1 MTAWRIT
8 NQGIDPI
15 EHFKFNSDSSTW
27 EVVAEDSNR
36 APFETGD
43 ENELRIVAYNVLAAP
58 SFNSWTCDEVRWRY
72 ILDVI
77 LPNSNAD
84 VFLLTEVHET
94 FWRMAK
100 EREWIRRSYYITDYH
115 FKNGPRNNMIISRV
129 PLYNVGRERKND
141 RRSIVARLG
150 SNDTSVAP
158 FWAVCSHLHAQFN
171 GYLIRKKQLDAMYT
185 YMSEIASKDQAV
197 LIMGDLNFH
206 DESENVNIAEPYF
219 DAYRSLNPVPEDANE
234 EWTEDQKGITF
245 DAERNPFVAS
255 IAPGFFHHRMRLDRA
270 LIRQA
275 EQIETSQFTHVLK
288 PLSMRVFAKEAI
300 SPNTPDLT
308 GSDHYALELVLQK
321 QRA

>member
-15 EHFKFNSDSSTW
+15 QHFKWNLTSSTW
-27 EVVAEDSNR
+27 DTVAEAENR
-36 APFETGD
+36 ASFATAN
-43 ENELRIVAYNVLAAP
+43 ENELRVVAYNVLAAP
-58 SFNSWTCDEVRWRY
+58 ALNSWTCDDARWNY
-72 ILDVI
+72 ILDVT

-84 VFLLTEVHET
+84 VFLLSEVHET
-94 FWRMAK
+94 FWRMAMT
-100 EREWIRRSYYITDYH
+100 RDWIRNSYYVTDYH
-115 FKNGPRNNMIISRV
+115 FGNGPRNNMIISRV
-129 PLYNVGRERKND
+129 PLYNVGRERKNE

-150 SNDTSVAP
+150 SNDTFVAP
-158 FWAVCSHLHAQFN
+158 FWVVCSHLHAQFN

-206 DESENVNIAEPYF
+206 DESENSNIAEPYF
-219 DAYRSLNPVPEDANE
+219 DAYRSIYPVPEDDSA

-255 IAPGFFHHRMRLDRA
+255 VAPGFFQHRMRLDRA

-275 EQIETSQFTHVLK
+275 EQTDTSQFTHVLK
-288 PLSMRVFAKEAI
+288 PFSTRVFAKEPI
-300 SPNTPDLT
+300 SPSTPDLT

-321 QRA
+321 QAV